1 MAQLNWYTSSYSNQ
15 TECVEVAI
23 AGEVVAVRDSKDRA
37 AGYFKVCFKFIVP
50 VLLAFILFCQ
60 LIDFFGLKIPGL
72 S

>member
-1 MAQLNWYTSSYSNQ
+1 MSTSPA
-15 TECVEVAI
+15 TPAPAAPATI
-23 AGEVVAVRDSKDRA
+23 ADRRLHPLSWLFVLL
-37 AGYFKVCFKFIVP
+37 GHLKSFIVP